1 MSMVSPLHSSAV
13 LVLQQATRSPSQG
26 NGGLTSVD
34 LVAVANGAPD
44 SSRTD
49 GATRQA
55 KTKIAESFFKPN
67 APSVTELKLHLMKRL
82 GDELGIEFEDHET
95 NASFG
100 KAVKAAIDEIKRQP
114 DGLVVLAAIEKTL
127 GFDKLGFSLDTFVD
141 ALIDPEGSASRRV
154 DAALKDHLGITDDDA
169 EANQDAAK
177 ALDALVRFD
186 ADGLYALVQN

>member
-1 MSMVSPLHSSAV
+1 MVSPLHSSAV
-13 LVLQQATRSPSQG
+13 LILQQATRSTSQG
-26 NGGLTSVD
+26 DGRAASVD
-34 LVAVANGAPD
+34 LVAVANGVED
-44 SSRTD
+44 TGRTD

-67 APSVTELKLHLMKRL
+67 APSVTEFKLHLMKRL

-100 KAVKAAIDEIKRQP
+100 KAVKAAIDDIKRQP
-114 DGLVVLAAIEKTL
+114 GGFAILSAIEKTL

-141 ALIDPEGSASRRV
+141 ALIDPESSEGRRV

-169 EANQDAAK
+169 DAAK
-177 ALDALVRFD
+177 DAQKALNAVVRFD
-186 ADGLYALVQN
+186 TDGLYALVQN

>member
-1 MSMVSPLHSSAV
+1 
-13 LVLQQATRSPSQG
+13 
-26 NGGLTSVD
+26 
-34 LVAVANGAPD
+34 ANGAPE

-100 KAVKAAIDEIKRQP
+100 KAVKAAIDDIKRQP
-114 DGLVVLAAIEKTL
+114 GGLAVLSSIEKKL

-141 ALIDPEGSASRRV
+141 ALIDPEGSAGRRV

-169 EANQDAAK
+169 DAAK
-177 ALDALVRFD
+177 DAQKALNAVVR
-186 ADGLYALVQN
+186 